1 MSLSDRKQSVLEAV
15 VSSYI
20 ENGEPVSSK
29 LICDIMDIGFSSATI
44 RNELLELCEMGFLMQ
59 PHTSAGRIP
68 TEEGY
73 RFYVERLLKRRS
85 IADATRLVID
95 TALEDITRYPE
106 KACENAGKLL
116 SEIVGLPVLS
126 GTVEDRESVLKKVEI
141 IRLGRCTVLVA
152 VVTGGKTAGTRIC
165 NVGSEIP
172 DDVIASLK
180 SMIEDEIIGMR
191 ICDISV
197 RDLHGISSK
206 IGFYS
211 AVAYPILNTV
221 YELANELCRSSL
233 FVCGEAKLLPY
244 GINQVQQ
251 LLDGLSDRRSV
262 STLLEVMDRPIG
274 VVFGGDTYI
283 RGLEPF
289 GLVVAGFRMGDKRR
303 GRLCVIGPRRM
314 NYDVVVPA
322 IEYFAARLDSIMKN
336 VFRDLEE

>member
-1 MSLSDRKQSVLEAV
+1 
-15 VSSYI
+15 
-20 ENGEPVSSK
+20 
-29 LICDIMDIGFSSATI
+29 
-44 RNELLELCEMGFLMQ
+44 
-59 PHTSAGRIP
+59 
-68 TEEGY
+68 
-73 RFYVERLLKRRS
+73 
-85 IADATRLVID
+85 
-95 TALEDITRYPE
+95 
-106 KACENAGKLL
+106 
-116 SEIVGLPVLS
+116 
-126 GTVEDRESVLKKVEI
+126 
-141 IRLGRCTVLVA
+141 
-152 VVTGGKTAGTRIC
+152 
-165 NVGSEIP
+165 
-172 DDVIASLK
+172 
-180 SMIEDEIIGMR
+180 MIEDEIIGMR

-262 STLLEVMDRPIG
+262 STLLEVMDRPIS

-289 GLVVAGFRMGDKRR
+289 GLVVAGFRMGDKCR

-314 NYDVVVPA
+314 NFDVVVPA